1 MHPLPRAKGT
11 CRGTWSLHRFGEAP
25 QGQSPCCKAI
35 HREHGLGK
43 SSQRHSQ
50 NPRAP
55 WVVTEVGSASPASRG
70 ISATRGSKTPSCRHP
85 SLGEGIWSGAAG
97 ARGQPHSPQSFPSA
111 REMVARPRQQD
122 PPDSKSSS
130 LLSATGC
137 SRCRYTGMS
146 CARTRWQQ
154 HSTRQPTAYAST
166 APQTLACPTSP
177 AATVASTN
185 GNDAPQGFC
194 PKGCLPSRCPVL
206 NHPPQS
212 QPTTAPNTR
221 R

>member
-1 MHPLPRAKGT
+1 M
-11 CRGTWSLHRFGEAP
+11 
-25 QGQSPCCKAI
+25 
-35 HREHGLGK
+35 
-43 SSQRHSQ
+43 
-50 NPRAP
+50 
-55 WVVTEVGSASPASRG
+55 VTEVGSASPASQG
-70 ISATRGSKTPSCRHP
+70 IGATRGSKTPSCRHP
-85 SLGEGIWSGAAG
+85 SLGEGIWSRAAG

-111 REMVARPRQQD
+111 REMVARPQQQD

-137 SRCRYTGMS
+137 SCCRCTGMS

-154 HSTRQPTAYAST
+154 HSTRQPTAYTST

-177 AATVASTN
+177 AATVASMN
-185 GNDAPQGFC
+185 GNDAPPGFC
-194 PKGCLPSRCPVL
+194 PKGCLPSPCPVL